1 MSDATAFHAISLR
14 SLQDRWLRP
23 HFAETV
29 AKKTRKPIRSRQS
42 LSEKQPGTTLFPMAR
57 VKKLIKADRDLDA
70 MSTEATFMIA
80 VATVSCQ
87 FLAHIQSE

>member
-1 MSDATAFHAISLR
+1 
-14 SLQDRWLRP
+14 
-23 HFAETV
+23 
-29 AKKTRKPIRSRQS
+29 
-42 LSEKQPGTTLFPMAR
+42 MAR